1 MVLVHRAL
9 IAKRGLATVASSSSS
24 FKIPVIDFS
33 KFQPEAG
40 PVAKQQT
47 AEEIVTAFRE
57 SGFIYLRNHGIS
69 PGKTPSRLWYRFIF
83 QYRGTSTDT
92 IQNTFQKA
100 SVVPTHKALFW
111 R

>member
-1 MVLVHRAL
+1 MVLLHRSWV
-9 IAKRGLATVASSSSS
+9 AKRGLATVASSTSS

-57 SGFIYLRNHGIS
+57 SGFIYLRNHGVS
-69 PGKTPSRLWYRFIF
+69 PGKTPFCLWYRFVLRY
-83 QYRGTSTDT
+83 QEH
-92 IQNTFQKA
+92 
-100 SVVPTHKALFW
+100 P
-111 R
+111 